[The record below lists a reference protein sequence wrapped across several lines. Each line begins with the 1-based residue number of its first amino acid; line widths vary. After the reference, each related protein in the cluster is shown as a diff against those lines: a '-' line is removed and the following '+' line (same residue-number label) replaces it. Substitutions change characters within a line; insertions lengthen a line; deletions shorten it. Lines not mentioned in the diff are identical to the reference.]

1 MAATLSTGTGRPDG
15 VSSRAV
21 TPSQSHTVLPPAAV
35 LAWWATA
42 WLRGHTVTDLVIDA
56 VTEDERLHRE
66 DRGES
71 LAAEL
76 GLIRAAGATGCGLA
90 LPVEGDPLGLGG
102 PPALT
107 ALALEHG
114 SAVVCAEAGIALV
127 PEEATETVVWHLT
140 GAERRQLPDVGEAD
154 RDLRRTTAKAADALA
169 DLDVARWRPEA
180 ADLFLDGTR
189 HHPVAPP
196 GVPERCVTLA
206 ARALTARSIVDLAL
220 HDDGGAAS
228 ASDIIRRR
236 EALVPLDRAARRALV
251 AACSPEVWPPA

>member
-1 MAATLSTGTGRPDG
+1 MTTS
-15 VSSRAV
+15 
-21 TPSQSHTVLPPAAV
+21 LPPAAV
-35 LAWWATA
+35 LSWWATA
-42 WLRGHTVTDLVIDA
+42 WLRGNTLTDLLIDA
-56 VTEDERLHRE
+56 VTDDERLHRD
-66 DRGES
+66 DRGDS
-71 LAAEL
+71 LAAVL
-76 GLIRAAGATGCGLA
+76 GRLRAAGATGCGLA

-102 PPALT
+102 PSALT

-154 RDLRRTTAKAADALA
+154 RDLRRTTAEVADALA
-169 DLDVARWRPEA
+169 DLDIARWRPEA
-180 ADLFLDGTR
+180 ADLFLGGNR
-189 HHPVAPP
+189 HHPAAPP

-220 HDDGGAAS
+220 HDDGAAAS
-228 ASDIIRRR
+228 ASEIILRR

>member
-1 MAATLSTGTGRPDG
+1 MTTS
-15 VSSRAV
+15 
-21 TPSQSHTVLPPAAV
+21 LPPAAIWS
-35 LAWWATA
+35 WWATA

-56 VTEDERLHRE
+56 VTGDERLHR
-66 DRGES
+66 DDHGDP
-71 LAAEL
+71 LAVVL
-76 GLIRAAGATGCGLA
+76 GRLRAAGATGCGLA

-107 ALALEHG
+107 VLALEHG
-114 SAVVCAEAGIALV
+114 SAVVCSEAGIALV
-127 PEEATETVVWHLT
+127 PEEATETVVWHVT

-154 RDLRRTTAKAADALA
+154 RALRRTTLEAADALA
-169 DLDVARWRPEA
+169 ELGVARWRPEA

-196 GVPERCVTLA
+196 GVPERCVALA

-220 HDDGGAAS
+220 DDDGGAAS
-228 ASDIIRRR
+228 ASEISRRR

-251 AACSPEVWPPA
+251 AACSPEVWPPS